1 MFRASLA
8 HDRRRPLA
16 LARAPYVL
24 DDKIRAKCEV
34 LFPGDDHERD
44 FRTLKRLL
52 AEMDC
57 AVPTLYKQ
65 YTDLCEP
72 GGACFLEFGVDPGF
86 NGCIDGLV
94 LVGLEKMRPA
104 KRARYL
110 EGSGRVSPAAGETVR
125 RPA

>member
-1 MFRASLA
+1 MAPPIQTLA
-8 HDRRRPLA
+8 RFAEYVATRRTPRGRCSCIYFYRRYFGAPRGLA

-34 LFPGDDHERD
+34 LFPGEDHERA

-65 YTDLCEP
+65 
-72 GGACFLEFGVDPGF
+72 
-86 NGCIDGLV
+86 
-94 LVGLEKMRPA
+94 
-104 KRARYL
+104 
-110 EGSGRVSPAAGETVR
+110 
-125 RPA
+125 